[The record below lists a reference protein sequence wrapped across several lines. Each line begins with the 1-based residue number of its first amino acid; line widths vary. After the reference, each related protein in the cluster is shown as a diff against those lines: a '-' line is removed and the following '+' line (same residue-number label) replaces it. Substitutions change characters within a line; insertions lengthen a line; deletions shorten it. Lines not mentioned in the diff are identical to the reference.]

1 MGNEFKDFEM
11 ETPSLTLEPDLG
23 EFEKKEEVL
32 PKKQT
37 QKEEVPVLTPE
48 EQKMVNDFAAKIDIE
63 NTNQILQYGAGT
75 QKKMADFSD
84 TALENVKTQDL
95 GEIGELISNVVGE
108 LKDFDVQEEG
118 KFFGFFRKQTS
129 KMENLKN
136 KYDKA
141 QANVEKITDSL
152 QQHQVRLMKDSAML
166 DKMYE
171 QNLNYFKELTMYIL
185 AGKKKL
191 EETRNGKL
199 AEMKNK
205 AALSGLP
212 EDAQAA
218 RDLDEKCSRFEKKL
232 HDLELTRT
240 IAMQT
245 APQIRLIQNNDTV
258 MVEKIQTTIVNT
270 IPLWKSQMVLA
281 LGIAHS
287 AEAVQAQRQVTDITN
302 ELLRK
307 NAETLHM
314 ATVETAKESERG
326 IVDLE
331 TLQKTNADLVQ
342 TLDDVMR
349 IQMEGRQ
356 KRQAAEMEMHRM
368 EEELKRKLLEIR

>member
-1 MGNEFKDFEM
+1 MGNEWKDFEM
-11 ETPSLTLEPDLG
+11 EAPTLTLEPDLG
-23 EFEKKEEVL
+23 ETEPEKPQPVVET
-32 PKKQT
+32 PKPEQ
-37 QKEEVPVLTPE
+37 PILTPA
-48 EQKMVNDFAAKIDIE
+48 EQKLVEDFAAKIDIE

-84 TALENVKTQDL
+84 AALENVKTQEL
-95 GEIGELISNVVGE
+95 GEVGDLIADVVGE
-108 LKDFDVQEEG
+108 LKNFDAEEEKG
-118 KFFGFFRKQTS
+118 FFGFFKKQSS
-129 KMENLKN
+129 KIENMKN
-136 KYDKA
+136 KYAKA
-141 QANVEKITDSL
+141 EVNVQKITEEL
-152 QQHQVRLMKDSAML
+152 EKHQIRLLKDSAML

-191 EETRNGKL
+191 EETRSQKL
-199 AEMKNK
+199 AELQSK
-205 AALSGLP
+205 AVMSGLP

-218 RDLDEKCSRFEKKL
+218 RDLDEKCNRFEKKL

-240 IAMQT
+240 ISMQT
-245 APQIRLIQNNDTV
+245 APQIRLIQNNDTS

-287 AEAVQAQRQVTDITN
+287 SEAAQAQRQVTDLTN

-307 NAETLHM
+307 NAEILHM
-314 ATVETAKESERG
+314 ATVETARESERG
-326 IVDLE
+326 IVDIE
-331 TLQKTNADLVQ
+331 TLQKTNADLIQ

-349 IQMEGRQ
+349 IQREGRE
-356 KRQAAEMEMHRM
+356 KRQAAEVEMRRM
-368 EEELKRKLLEIR
+368 EEELKRKLLEIRR